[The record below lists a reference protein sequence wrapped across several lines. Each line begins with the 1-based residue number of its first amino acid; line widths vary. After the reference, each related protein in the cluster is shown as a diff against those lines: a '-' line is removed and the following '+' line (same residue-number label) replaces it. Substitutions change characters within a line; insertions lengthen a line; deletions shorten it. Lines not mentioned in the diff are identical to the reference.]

1 VSIRVS
7 RLGTGG
13 LVGQAIIYIAIG
25 ILTLLCVVPI
35 INIAALS
42 LSSQSA
48 IISSKVGLWPV
59 GFTPEAYAALLGDST
74 MIYSLFYTL
83 ILTGACT
90 AISLTLSVLAAY
102 ALTKKRLKGR
112 GFFLIMIVATMYF
125 SGGIIPDYLL
135 VKSLGMMNKAW
146 CLILPGA
153 ISAYYVLILK
163 TFFRDL
169 PESFEESALLEGA
182 NEIQVLIK
190 IVLPLSGP
198 VLASIGLF
206 YAVGRWNGFQDAL
219 FYITNPR
226 LYPLQLKLYNIV
238 ILSTS
243 IDIVNVEGGSSV
255 MMFPESLKAATIVFA
270 TVPILLVYPWLQKY
284 FIKGVMIG
292 GIKG

>member
-1 VSIRVS
+1 MYMA

-13 LVGQAIIYIAIG
+13 SIGQIIIYVVVAL
-25 ILTLLCVVPI
+25 LTILCVVPI

-42 LSSQSA
+42 FSSQSA
-48 IISSKVGLWPV
+48 IISSRVGLWPV
-59 GFTPEAYAALLGDST
+59 EITTEAYRALIGDKS
-74 MIYSLFYTL
+74 MLNSLFYTVG
-83 ILTGACT
+83 LTAACT
-90 AISLTLSVLAAY
+90 ALSLSLSVCAAY

-112 GFFLIMIVATMYF
+112 GFFLVMMVVTMYF

-135 VKSLGMMNKAW
+135 VKSLGMMNRIW
-146 CLILPGA
+146 CLIFPGA
-153 ISAYYVLILK
+153 ISAYNVLILK
-163 TFFRDL
+163 SFFSDL
-169 PESFEESALLEGA
+169 PESFEESALMEGA
-182 NEIQVLIK
+182 NEVQVLAK

-219 FYITNPR
+219 FYITNQH
-226 LYPLQLKLYNIV
+226 LYPLQLKLYNIIV
-238 ILSTS
+238 LSNS
-243 IDIVNVEGGSSV
+243 LDIVSAEGGSSV
-255 MMFPESLKAATIVFA
+255 MMFPESLKAATIIFA